1 MVGKRRYCIMKRTIT
16 KIEAKPKI
24 VTKTKVAAYARV
36 STGKDAMLHSL
47 ASQINHYKK
56 LIQSNNEWQF
66 VGVYADEVITG
77 TKESRTEFQQLI
89 KDCKARKIDM
99 IITKSISRFARNT
112 VTLLKT
118 VRELKSIHVDVFFE
132 EQNIH
137 SISSDGEMIL
147 TLLASFA
154 QEESRSVSDNMKW
167 RIKKEFENGAIWG
180 GRSSLG
186 YKLVDKKFIVIPE
199 EAEIVKL
206 IFQLYID
213 GHGADSIRKIL
224 DSKGIKPMYTK
235 KWGHSSIMKIL
246 KNRNYTGDLILQK
259 TYRENHLTKRQIIN
273 NGELDRYFIKDNH
286 EAVIDRDTFEKAER
300 IRKERAQKNRPHSPR
315 QDYPFL
321 GKVKCGIC
329 GKSYTRK
336 RMRDKLIWVCSFSVK
351 MGQKVC
357 NAKLVPNNI
366 IVEASKHVLS
376 IEQYDNAIFNSKV
389 NQIIVKPNRLLEF
402 HMKNGKII
410 DYHWEHQSRSKS
422 WTPEMREQARERS
435 ILQHQG
441 GKQYA

>member
-1 MVGKRRYCIMKRTIT
+1 MKRTIT
-16 KIEAKPKI
+16 KIEAKPRI

-66 VGVYADEVITG
+66 VGVYADEALTG
-77 TKESRTEFQQLI
+77 TKESREEFQQLI
-89 KDCKARKIDM
+89 KDCKAGKIDM

-167 RIKKEFENGAIWG
+167 RIKKEFENGVLWG

-186 YKLVDKKFIVIPE
+186 YKLVDKQFIVIPE
-199 EAEIVKL
+199 EAEIVRL
-206 IFQLYID
+206 IFQLYIE

-224 DSKGIKPMYTK
+224 DSKGIEPMYTK

-273 NGELDRYFIKDNH
+273 KGELDRYFIKDNH
-286 EAVIDRDTFEKAER
+286 EAIVSRDTFEKAER
-300 IRKERAQKNRPHSPR
+300 IRKEKAQKNKPHSPR

-336 RMRDKLIWVCSFSVK
+336 RMRQKLVWVCSFSVK

-357 NAKLVPNNI
+357 NAKLVPNDI
-366 IVEASKHVLS
+366 IVPAAKDVLGMDL
-376 IEQYDNAIFNSKV
+376 YDETCFKSKV
-389 NQIIVKPNRLLEF
+389 NKIIVKPNRLLEL
-402 HMKNGKII
+402 HMKDGKMI
-410 DYHWEHQSRSKS
+410 DYHWKHESRSKS
-422 WTPEMREQARERS
+422 WTPEMREQARKRS

-441 GKQYA
+441 GKQYAKSNRHTLND

>member
-1 MVGKRRYCIMKRTIT
+1 MRRTIT
-16 KIEAKPKI
+16 KIEAMPKV
-24 VTKTKVAAYARV
+24 VTKTRVVAYARV
-36 STGKDAMLHSL
+36 STGKDAMLQSL
-47 ASQINHYKK
+47 ASQITHYKK
-56 LIQSNNEWQF
+56 FIQSNSEWQF
-66 VGVYADEVITG
+66 VGVYADEAATG
-77 TKESRTEFQQLI
+77 TKESREEFQQLLT
-89 KDCKARKIDM
+89 DCRDDKIDM

-112 VTLLKT
+112 VILLG
-118 VRELKSIHVDVFFE
+118 VIRELIKLDVDVFFE

-137 SISSDGEMIL
+137 SNSGEGEMIL

-186 YKLVDKKFIVIPE
+186 YKLVDKKFIVVPE
-199 EAEIVKL
+199 EAEVVRL

-224 DSKGIKPMYTK
+224 DSKGIEPMYTK
-235 KWGHSSIMKIL
+235 KWGHSSIMKVL

-259 TYRENHLTKRQIIN
+259 TYRENYLTKRQIIN
-273 NGELDRYFIKDNH
+273 KGELDRYFIQDNH
-286 EAVIDRDTFEKAER
+286 EAIISRDTFEKAER
-300 IRKERAQKNRPHSPR
+300 IRKERAQKNKPHSPR

-336 RMRDKLIWVCSFSVK
+336 RMRDKLIWVCSLSVRQ
-351 MGQKVC
+351 GQDVC
-357 NAKLVPNNI
+357 NAKLVPDNI

-389 NQIIVKPNRLLEF
+389 KGIIVKPDRILDF
-402 HMKNGKII
+402 RMKDGTILKH
-410 DYHWEHQSRSKS
+410 YWKHQSRSKS
-422 WTPEMREQARERS
+422 WTPEMKEQARQRS

>member
-1 MVGKRRYCIMKRTIT
+1 MKRTIT

-36 STGKDAMLHSL
+36 STGKDSMLHSL

-56 LIQSNNEWQF
+56 FIQSNNEWQF
-66 VGVYADEVITG
+66 VGVYADEALTG
-77 TKESRTEFQQLI
+77 TKESREEFQQLI
-89 KDCKARKIDM
+89 KDCKAGKIDM

-186 YKLVDKKFIVIPE
+186 YKLVNKQFIVIPK
-199 EAEIVKL
+199 EARIVRL

-224 DSKGIKPMYTK
+224 DAKGIKPMYTK

-246 KNRNYTGDLILQK
+246 KNKNYTGDLILQK

-273 NGELDRYFIKDNH
+273 KGELDRYFIKDNH
-286 EAVIDRDTFEKAER
+286 EAIVSRDTFEKAER
-300 IRKERAQKNRPHSPR
+300 IRKERAQKNKPHSPR

-321 GKVKCGIC
+321 GRVKCGIC

-336 RMRDKLIWVCSFSVK
+336 RMRDKFIWVCSLSVRQ
-351 MGQKVC
+351 GQEVC

-366 IVEASKHVLS
+366 IVEASKDVLGL
-376 IEQYDNAIFNSKV
+376 EQYDNAIFNSKV

-402 HMKNGKII
+402 HMKDGKII
-410 DYHWEHQSRSKS
+410 DYHWEHESRSKS
-422 WTPEMREQARERS
+422 WTPKMKEQARERS

>member
-1 MVGKRRYCIMKRTIT
+1 MKRTIT

>member
-1 MVGKRRYCIMKRTIT
+1 MKRTIT
-16 KIEAKPKI
+16 KIEAKPKL

-56 LIQSNNEWQF
+56 FIKSNNEWQF
-66 VGVYADEVITG
+66 VGVYADEALTG
-77 TKESRTEFQQLI
+77 TKESREEFQQLI
-89 KDCKARKIDM
+89 KDCKAGKIDM

-186 YKLVDKKFIVIPE
+186 YKLVNKKFIVVPE
-199 EAEIVKL
+199 EAEIVRL
-206 IFQLYID
+206 IFQLYIK

-224 DSKGIKPMYTK
+224 DSKGIEPMYTK

-259 TYRENHLTKRQIIN
+259 TYREDHLTKRQIIN
-273 NGELDRYFIKDNH
+273 KGELDRYYIKDNH
-286 EAVIDRDTFEKAER
+286 EAIVSRDAFEKAER
-300 IRKERAQKNRPHSPR
+300 IRKERAQKNKPHSPR

-321 GKVKCGIC
+321 GKVQCGIC

-336 RMRDKLIWVCSFSVK
+336 RMRQKLIWVCSFSVK
-351 MGQKVC
+351 MGQDVC
-357 NAKLVPNNI
+357 NAKLVPNDI

-389 NQIIVKPNRLLEF
+389 NQIIVKPNRLLEI
-402 HMKNGKII
+402 HMKDGKII
-410 DYHWEHQSRSKS
+410 DYHWAHESRSKS
-422 WTPEMREQARERS
+422 WTPKMKEQARKRS

-441 GKQYA
+441 GKQDAKS